1 MAGVEVTWLLVPV
14 LLVLSVA
21 LTWIADRALR
31 EPKEPP
37 TSPCEHPWF
46 IDGRCLV
53 CGDPR

>member
-31 EPKEPP
+31 EPEVPP
-37 TSPCEHPWF
+37 APPCAHPWF